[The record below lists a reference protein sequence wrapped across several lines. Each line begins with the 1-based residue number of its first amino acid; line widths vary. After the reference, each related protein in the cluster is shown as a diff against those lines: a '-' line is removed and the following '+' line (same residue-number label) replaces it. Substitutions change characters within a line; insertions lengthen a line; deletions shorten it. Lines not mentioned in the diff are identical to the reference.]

1 MNNLSKII
9 LSLALTFTY
18 VVVQA
23 QNIGVAHRGISGT
36 PPQAIGSPAQTSIW
50 EAGDNSAYFVVR
62 VCNTDPIVDLANY
75 RIRPLFSAPN
85 GGQIELSQTPSDHKF
100 YDVDSGVEVPFTILT
115 LTASTIRF
123 SNATHG
129 IPALSC
135 VDVYIKFNA
144 ILPNPT
150 AANYQAVTNM
160 AWANGNAPGNTNGP
174 PTVGNLPGDDSG
186 TFAFRINADVIAVDD
201 VEMTSPITTL
211 NGNLLTNDTHAF
223 TVASASQG
231 MTSIPIG
238 VPTSIVGGE
247 ITINS
252 DGSYT
257 FVPNNTLGS
266 VPAINYVA
274 DNINSSSSDDADLLI
289 EVATG
294 LPVEFKGMQVTCL
307 NGGRNAE
314 ITWQTGSELNAQKF
328 IIERSFNG
336 AFWNSIGE
344 VAAVG
349 TTNQQSNYSFVDV
362 QNRTSRTAY
371 YRLSQV
377 DIDGTTKVYPVVVSD
392 CEMESEAKLYPNP
405 ATDITYVE
413 IIHPK
418 NENVVLEVRNTLG
431 SLISSSNHALI
442 DGLNLI
448 SLEVEGLEPGNYF
461 VVITD
466 ENKER
471 KTLKFVKQ

>member
-1 MNNLSKII
+1 MKI
-9 LSLALTFTY
+9 LRKQLLFVAVFFT
-18 VVVQA
+18 VTITQA
-23 QNIGVAHRGISGT
+23 QNIGVALRGISGT
-36 PPQAIGSPAQTSIW
+36 PPQLIGSPAQTSIW
-50 EAGDNSAYFVVR
+50 EAGDPEAYFVLR
-62 VCNTDPIVDLANY
+62 VCNTDFFTDLANY
-75 RIRPLFSAPN
+75 RIMPLVSAPG
-85 GGQIELSQTPSDHKF
+85 GGQVEISSNPSDHKF
-100 YDVDSGVEVPFTILT
+100 FDVDSGVEVPCTVLVAN
-115 LTASTIRF
+115 ASTFRF
-123 SNATHG
+123 SNATYG

-135 VDVYIKFNA
+135 IDVYIKFNP
-144 ILPNPT
+144 ILPNPSP
-150 AANYQAVTNM
+150 ANYLTNVNLQF
-160 AWANGNAPGNTNGP
+160 AAGFAPGSFPGSQTI
-174 PTVGNLPGDDSG
+174 GNDLGDDTG
-186 TFAFRINADVIAVDD
+186 VLAFRIEADVIAVDD

-349 TTNQQSNYSFVDV
+349 TTNQQSNYSYVDV